1 MKLGEALSLRAKK
14 AQQLDELKQRVLANI
29 LTQEGEDP
37 AEDPDALISEFERV
51 SDELSELVEKIA
63 RTNIERSTSDGEN
76 LLTLLHRRE
85 TLRRKR
91 NLLSMVAN
99 QATPTQNQFRWTRTE
114 IKFVTTID
122 VQARRQAIDEL
133 DQEIRALDSKLQ
145 ETNWQVDLV

>member
-1 MKLGEALSLRAKK
+1 LGEALSLRAKK